1 MCLREKGKG
10 DRFILA
16 QELFA
21 DNRQPLGGTRSPLRY
36 AGATR
41 PSYAGEKPMK
51 YFHTTLRFLV
61 ILELTFFIAAY
72 SHADD
77 ADLAKLFQD
86 RGVEGTIIISALD
99 GKINYVHNSRR
110 SETRFIPASTFK
122 IPNTLIALEEGAIK
136 NEKEVIRWDGKDKGF
151 DTWNRDQTLET
162 AFSASCVWFY
172 QELANRVGNQK
183 YLTHLKKLGYGN
195 AKTGP
200 DVTTFWLEGDLKIS
214 ATEQINFLKKLYKET
229 LPYSKG
235 NIKLLKKI
243 MIVEENPQFTIR
255 AKTGWAMRTNPQQA
269 WYVGYVETKGQIW
282 FFAMNLEIR
291 KKGDETFRKEITM
304 AALKAKGIL

>member
-1 MCLREKGKG
+1 MKH
-10 DRFILA
+10 F
-16 QELFA
+16 Q
-21 DNRQPLGGTRSPLRY
+21 
-36 AGATR
+36 AT
-41 PSYAGEKPMK
+41 YG
-51 YFHTTLRFLV
+51 FLV
-61 ILELTFFIAAY
+61 VLTLFFSIIAT

-86 RGVEGTIIISALD
+86 RGVAGTIVISSLD
-99 GKINYVHNSRR
+99 GKMRYVHNSHR
-110 SETRFIPASTFK
+110 SETRFVPASTFK

-136 NEKEVIRWDGKDKGF
+136 NEKEVITWDGKDKGF
-151 DTWNRDQTLET
+151 DTWNKDQNLET
-162 AFSASCVWFY
+162 AFPVSCVWFY
-172 QELANRVGNQK
+172 QELARRVGSEK

-195 AKTGP
+195 EKTGP
-200 DVTTFWLEGDLKIS
+200 NVTTFWLEGDLKIS
-214 ATEQINFLKKLYKET
+214 AKEQINFLKKVYEDS

-255 AKTGWAMRTNPQQA
+255 AKTGWAMRSDPQQG

-282 FFAMNLEIR
+282 FFATNLEIR

-304 AALKAKGIL
+304 AALKTKGIL

>member
-1 MCLREKGKG
+1 
-10 DRFILA
+10 
-16 QELFA
+16 
-21 DNRQPLGGTRSPLRY
+21 
-36 AGATR
+36 
-41 PSYAGEKPMK
+41 MK
-51 YFHTTLRFLV
+51 YFQATFRL
-61 ILELTFFIAAY
+61 LTVLALTIFMSAT

-77 ADLAKLFQD
+77 ADLSQLFQD
-86 RGVEGTIIISALD
+86 RGVEGTIVISSLD
-99 GKINYVHNSRR
+99 GKITYVHNTRR
-110 SETRFIPASTFK
+110 SKTRFIPASTFK

-136 NEKEVIRWDGKDKGF
+136 SEKEVIRWDGKDKGL

-162 AFSASCVWFY
+162 AFPASCVWFY
-172 QELANRVGNQK
+172 QELANRVGNQR
-183 YLTHLKKLGYGN
+183 YLAHLKMLGYGN
-195 AKTGP
+195 EKTGP
-200 DVTTFWLEGDLKIS
+200 DVTTFWLDGDLKIS
-214 ATEQINFLKKLYKET
+214 AMEQINFLKKVYKDS
-229 LPYSKG
+229 LPYSKS

-282 FFAMNLEIR
+282 FFALNFEIR